1 MSVAQR
7 MNGNRMPNPHP
18 GADALRGVAEAV
30 GQVVVGQYR
39 LVNRLLIGLLC
50 SGHVLIEGVPG
61 LAKTLTVRALASA
74 LHLNF
79 QRVQF
84 TPDLL
89 PSDIVGTQIYN
100 PRTGEFTPRMG
111 PVFTNLLLADEIN
124 RAPAKVQSA
133 LLEAMEERQV
143 TLGDESRRLP
153 APFMVLATQNPVEQE
168 GTYPLPEAQLDRF
181 LLKVVV
187 GYPTREEERAVM
199 DRMGGETPPMPS
211 PVIDADGL
219 AVARAAAQDL
229 FIDDRLKEYILSIV
243 GATRDPANNG
253 FKPLAPLIAL
263 GASPRATLSLLK
275 VAKAHAFLRGS
286 AHVAPEDIRQ
296 VGADVLR
303 HRIALTFEA
312 EAEGVPVEKII
323 ESILQRVP
331 IP

>member
-1 MSVAQR
+1 MSA
-7 MNGNRMPNPHP
+7 NGNRMPAPR
-18 GADALRGVAEAV
+18 AEVSVLRAVAEAV
-30 GQVVVGQYR
+30 GQVVVGQHK

-74 LHLNF
+74 LHLAF

-89 PSDIVGTQIYN
+89 PSDIIGTQIYN
-100 PRTGEFTPRMG
+100 PRTGEFTPRPG

-143 TLGDESRRLP
+143 TLGDETRPLP
-153 APFMVLATQNPVEQE
+153 APFMVLATQNPIEQE

-181 LLKVVV
+181 LLKVVI

-199 DRMGGETPPMPS
+199 DRMGGHVPDMPMP
-211 PVIDADGL
+211 VLDVDGL
-219 AVARAAAQDL
+219 LAARAAAQSL
-229 FIDDRLKEYILSIV
+229 FMDDRLKEYILSIISV
-243 GATRDPANNG
+243 TRDPLNSG
-253 FKPLAPLIAL
+253 FKPLAPLIAM
-263 GASPRATLSLLK
+263 GASPRATLALLK
-275 VAKAHAFLRGS
+275 TAKAHAFLRGS
-286 AHVAPEDIRQ
+286 AHVAPE
-296 VGADVLR
+296 
-303 HRIALTFEA
+303 A
-312 EAEGVPVEKII
+312 EAEGVSVEKII
-323 ESILQRVP
+323 ETILGRVP